1 MSNFS
6 NLDIMIMKSMLS
18 RLAGLRILAAHYKGS
33 VGSNNPYE
41 VEIHRITHEAIKS
54 ILRGYEEKEEKEDD
68 LFAIPIK
75 SALEE
80 IEITFPKVPVKG
92 TAEWVAYHPTC
103 DDIYGTGDTRKD
115 AYENALTNAYRDHMP
130 LRYTGRDYGIN
141 EALINTGE
149 EDHHDTDLSI

>member
-1 MSNFS
+1 MKSIAS
-6 NLDIMIMKSMLS
+6 RMKSMVS

-41 VEIHRITHEAIKS
+41 VEIHRMTHEAIKS
-54 ILRGYEEKEEKEDD
+54 ILRGYEEKEDD
-68 LFAIPIK
+68 LFAKPIK

-80 IEITFPKVPVKG
+80 IEITDVGYRSTKHFEP
-92 TAEWVAYHPTC
+92 AEWVAYHPTC
-103 DDIYGTGDTRKD
+103 DDIYGTGDTRED

-130 LRYTGRDYGIN
+130 LRYIGRDYGIN

-149 EDHHDTDLSI
+149 EDHHDTD

>member
-1 MSNFS
+1 MKSIAS
-6 NLDIMIMKSMLS
+6 RMKSMVS

-41 VEIHRITHEAIKS
+41 VEIHRMTHEAIKS
-54 ILRGYEEKEEKEDD
+54 ILRGYEEKEDD
-68 LFAIPIK
+68 LFAKPIK

-103 DDIYGTGDTRKD
+103 DDIYGTGHTRED

-130 LRYTGRDYGIN
+130 LRYIGRDYGIN

>member
-1 MSNFS
+1 MKSIAS
-6 NLDIMIMKSMLS
+6 RMKSMVS

-41 VEIHRITHEAIKS
+41 VEIHRMTHEAIKS

-68 LFAIPIK
+68 LFAKPIK

-80 IEITFPKVPVKG
+80 IEITFPKG

-103 DDIYGTGDTRKD
+103 DIYGTGDTRED

-149 EDHHDTDLSI
+149 EEHLI